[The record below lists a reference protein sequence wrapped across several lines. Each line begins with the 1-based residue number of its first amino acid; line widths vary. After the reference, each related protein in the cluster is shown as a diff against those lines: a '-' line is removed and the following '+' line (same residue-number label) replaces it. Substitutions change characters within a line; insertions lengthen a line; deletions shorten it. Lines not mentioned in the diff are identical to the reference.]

1 MVLIVVFER
10 LTDNASSLDVD
21 DGKRGVPA
29 QSSHGDAS
37 QQTILE
43 PLRGSTQTTCRAPV
57 CHVYNVLKCLS
68 YAHLPQEHSQILNH
82 RKIIPANPNQ

>member
-1 MVLIVVFER
+1 MIVRMDVFEK
-10 LTDNASSLDVD
+10 LTDNASSFDAD

-43 PLRGSTQTTCRAPV
+43 PLCGSTQTTCRAPV
-57 CHVYNVLKCLS
+57 CHATMY
-68 YAHLPQEHSQILNH
+68 LNASAMLTCPKSM
-82 RKIIPANPNQ
+82 RKY